1 MGAAA
6 STPSGL
12 PSKEIILAKT
22 KGGRDIV
29 NQILDWMISK
39 TSLRELYS
47 LANPSMC
54 QKYIFLTADAL
65 DILFKKIELE
75 PREGKKG
82 VIYFQKVEEL
92 TKSPTSDDPRGRQ
105 RKVICLRLAFLYV
118 RIFQVFASL
127 SLSVLDVDPQS
138 EIKFY
143 DNLSKTRGY
152 DDNVPLFG
160 RPQQRG
166 GALSLS
172 SYLPDFMEVLRSS
185 LEAVPSEPSYYKFTG
200 SRLFVDI
207 RNISTDDTVRC
218 IYQYSGSKKIT
229 CRLGVSM
236 SMDREIEINLSAIV
250 DNRGKRIED
259 ILIRFKKQAIGDI
272 YRDTR
277 TRRPI
282 GEALESIFQKIA
294 SSEKDYDD
302 KDGLEKDPYRRQ
314 GEAQGQAQAQG
325 ASEGLHT
332 KLLLE
337 AFRQTMPVKAHC
349 VSRAIQL
356 LSDSGLKSAVPTEI
370 YSSICKTKFLSDNH
384 SLPQADNRLTQSIS
398 IYALAQLFYDT
409 LKESTPAIG
418 VETRDQYNAF
428 LKKMKFVFEDSST
441 TQPQTLDDVKNRLP
455 VGVCDAQSRDKL
467 LKVKNHE
474 TIRQLRSIASRMIN
488 YQITHTANV
497 VKVLKKLFLLP
508 IESGKP
514 LAIHPNVRKNGM
526 EEVNK
531 IAVEARNLLIEY
543 YSQCEILYRSGAEVL
558 VANKQ
563 MITVV

>member
-1 MGAAA
+1 MGAAS

-22 KGGRDIV
+22 KDGRDIV

-47 LANPSMC
+47 LANPAMC

-75 PREGKKG
+75 PKEGKKG
-82 VIYFQKVEEL
+82 VIYFQKVDEL
-92 TKSPTSDDPRGRQ
+92 TKPPTSDDPRGRQ

-143 DNLSKTRGY
+143 DNLSKSRGY

-160 RPQQRG
+160 KQRG
-166 GALSLS
+166 GALSS
-172 SYLPDFMEVLRSS
+172 SVYLPDFMEVLRSS
-185 LEAVPSEPSYYKFTG
+185 LEPVPSESTYYRFTG
-200 SRLFVDI
+200 SKLFVDI
-207 RNISTDDTVRC
+207 RNVSTDDTVRC

-229 CRLGVSM
+229 CRLGVIV
-236 SMDREIEINLSAIV
+236 SMDREIELTLSAIV

-259 ILIRFKKQAIGDI
+259 LSIRFKKQAIGDV

-277 TRRPI
+277 TRKTV

-294 SSEKDYDD
+294 TSESQYDD
-302 KDGLEKDPYRRQ
+302 KERQ
-314 GEAQGQAQAQG
+314 GKDQAQAQGQG

-356 LSDSGLKSAVPTEI
+356 LSDSGLKSAVPSEI

-418 VETRDQYNAF
+418 NETRDQYNAF

-455 VGVCDAQSRDKL
+455 AGICDAQTKDKL

-488 YQITHTANV
+488 YQINHTANV
-497 VKVLKKLFLLP
+497 VKLLKKMFLLP

-526 EEVNK
+526 EEINK

-563 MITVV
+563 FVKAV